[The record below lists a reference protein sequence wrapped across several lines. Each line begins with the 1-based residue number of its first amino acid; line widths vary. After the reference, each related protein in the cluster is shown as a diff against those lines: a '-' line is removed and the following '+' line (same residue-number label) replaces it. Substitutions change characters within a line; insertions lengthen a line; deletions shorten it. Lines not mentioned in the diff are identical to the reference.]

1 MKWYRTIATAI
12 LFLALASFLK
22 AQSSALDEG
31 VALIR
36 EGHYEQALIKLEEA
50 HRASPRN
57 AMIENLLGITET
69 SLGHKA
75 VAATHYRNA
84 IRLDPSQAAPHRN
97 LGFNLLTAKD
107 YSGAEPELREASRL
121 SPGDPFAHYYLSLL
135 ALNTG
140 HDAEALEQASHA
152 GQLIDNDPEAG
163 ASLAEA
169 DIHLGRMDDATTRIR
184 SLEEVNQVSSE
195 REYSIAVLL
204 SRRGFHEQAVHCFQ
218 RVVKLDPSW
227 GNRYN
232 LALALLFDGQPA
244 EASTLLAALH
254 TEQPAHADTLMFL
267 GSAYEAQQRMPEA
280 LEAYRAAAVADP
292 TNPDR
297 TLDYTRLLMDTDR
310 YDEAIEFIQTNMV
323 ETAATL
329 PLKLRLGAVEMIK
342 GDYVAAR
349 DAFHAALAE
358 NPELDAAYVGLAQ
371 TYARQANDTE
381 AIRIL
386 AEARAKRP
394 GRYLL
399 EYYFGLLASRLGR
412 EQEAL
417 GALKLAAQLEPN
429 SPDPSL
435 ELGKLYASREE
446 WPEARLAFEHVI
458 ELDPQFAAGHYQL
471 RRVYER
477 MGLHST
483 AEEEAQKTRT
493 LVDAQRNRL
502 LRKQRE
508 RGVSFNRRPPSPFQ
522 LCRELKLARMSHTY

>member
-1 MKWYRTIATAI
+1 MKWYRTIVPVI
-12 LFLALASFLK
+12 LFLALASFLN
-22 AQSSALDEG
+22 AQSAALDEG
-31 VALIR
+31 VTLIR

-50 HRASPRN
+50 RRASPRN

-69 SLGHKA
+69 RLGHTD
-75 VAATHYRNA
+75 AAANDYRNA

-107 YSGAEPELREASRL
+107 YTGAEPELREASRL

-135 ALNTG
+135 ALTTD
-140 HDAEALEQASHA
+140 HDAEAVEQASDA

-163 ASLAEA
+163 AGLVEA
-169 DIHLGRMDDATTRIR
+169 YIRLGRVDDATTRVKR
-184 SLEEVNQVSSE
+184 MEETNQVSSE

-218 RVVKLDPSW
+218 RIAKLDPSW

-232 LALALLFDGQPA
+232 LALALLYDSQPA
-244 EASTLLAALH
+244 EASTLLTALH

-267 GSAYEAQQRMPEA
+267 GSAFEAQQKMPEA

-297 TLDYTRLLMDTDR
+297 TLDYTRLLMDMDR

-323 ETAATL
+323 VTAATS

-349 DAFHAALAE
+349 EAFHAALAE

-386 AEARAKRP
+386 EAARVKRP

-417 GALKLAAQLEPN
+417 GALKQAAQLEPN

-458 ELDPQFAAGHYQL
+458 ELNPQFAAGHYQL
-471 RRVYER
+471 RRVYEHL
-477 MGLHST
+477 GLRDK
-483 AEEEAQKTRT
+483 AEQEAQQTQALISK
-493 LVDAQRNRL
+493 QREDT

-508 RGVSFNRRPPSPFQ
+508 RGGSFQPQTSVATSNQP
-522 LCRELKLARMSHTY
+522 